1 MVLMCSRN
9 EDEAVLD
16 GSEPVLTAKEDEP
29 CGYLLNHMVLV
40 CSRNEDEA
48 VLDGS
53 EPVLTAKDG
62 ELTDDEPTLDI
73 VIGC

>member
-16 GSEPVLTAKEDEP
+16 GSEPVLTVTEDEP
-29 CGYLLNHMVLV
+29 SGYLLNHVVLM

-48 VLDGS
+48 ILDGS
-53 EPVLTAKDG
+53 EPVLTAK
-62 ELTDDEPTLDI
+62 EDEPRGTHVLKE
-73 VIGC
+73 